1 MRDITNVM
9 GNLETDNKGVTVQAS
24 TLGEHRSCPLVPH
37 RSGCPPHPAVDPAC
51 VLQLGALEALLEFL
65 RKECNPPVPVARV
78 GIGPI
83 FKKDVTQTGINIEK
97 GVDSNSKV
105 PLAR

>member
-1 MRDITNVM
+1 
-9 GNLETDNKGVTVQAS
+9 
-24 TLGEHRSCPLVPH
+24 
-37 RSGCPPHPAVDPAC
+37 
-51 VLQLGALEALLEFL
+51 LEALLEFL

-97 GVDSNSKV
+97 GGWVGGWVGGSCA
-105 PLAR
+105 P